1 MPEYKFYLTFIVLDK
16 RQIEIYRFVTEGHL
30 IDFFIHILEHGH
42 CLNILVIGYKEFHS
56 PFQTSIVIIYIINI
70 RIKVL

>member
-1 MPEYKFYLTFIVLDK
+1 MPEYKFYLTCIVLDK

-42 CLNILVIGYKEFHS
+42 YLNVLVIGYKEFHS

-70 RIKVL
+70 QIKVL